1 MAARN
6 AASGIVEVDIVA
18 AEGEVFQ
25 NRARARDYLPAPRAA
40 DFAAPAAA
48 DSGTSGTAHPEP
60 ARRRTPLP
68 WAQLLRRV
76 FFIDALKCPR
86 CSAAMLVLA
95 FISDPPVVGRILRHL
110 RLPTDPPPLAPARGS
125 AVAQLRVL
133 CPPRHFDPD
142 DPAGDPLDLIA
153 APHSHLDYAIDTADA
168 FRETRPPP

>member
-1 MAARN
+1 MPLDFLRRLAALIPAPPTPP
-6 AASGIVEVDIVA
+6 AALAS
-18 AEGEVFQ
+18 
-25 NRARARDYLPAPRAA
+25 PRAA
-40 DFAAPAAA
+40 DSAAPPAA

-95 FISDPPVVGRILRHL
+95 LISDPPVVGRILRHL

-125 AVAQLRVL
+125 AVAQLRLL
-133 CPPRHFDPD
+133 CPPRHADPD

-153 APHSHLDYAIDTADA
+153 APHSRLYSAIDTADA
-168 FRETRPPP
+168 LREARPPP